1 RQDVGAARQA
11 LDAARDLLGGGPAI
25 ESVERDLKQIEARD
39 TRTQAILDQADT
51 ALATGHILGPDGAAA
66 LYQHLLE
73 ADKGSALAKAG
84 LGKCADALAE
94 QARTAL
100 AAGDLA
106 GATARADDIGRILPT
121 YPGLPDV
128 LGQITKAREA
138 QSAHVSALVERAE
151 QQLHAGNLVGGAGS
165 ARALFESAQQTD
177 PGNRHAAAG
186 LRDVAR
192 ALVRQSVSAIDDD
205 HVDRAKILLDQATA
219 LAPDLPAL
227 REAKSNLR
235 ELRERLALAAAPA
248 PVSAADAQRVA
259 ALVAQAGA
267 AAAAGKLIVPPGDS
281 AYDKYR
287 AALAID
293 RDNASALDGL
303 ARLAARAREL
313 FDQALKQNMP
323 FRARGLLDAE
333 RQLAPTEPAIAD
345 MSARLTTA
353 LLDQAEARLIE
364 GRTEEA
370 GRALDAARK
379 LSPNNPRLATL
390 DAKLRSLSQ
399 SHG

>member
-1 RQDVGAARQA
+1 
-11 LDAARDLLGGGPAI
+11 
-25 ESVERDLKQIEARD
+25 
-39 TRTQAILDQADT
+39 
-51 ALATGHILGPDGAAA
+51 
-66 LYQHLLE
+66 
-73 ADKGSALAKAG
+73 
-84 LGKCADALAE
+84 
-94 QARTAL
+94 
-100 AAGDLA
+100 
-106 GATARADDIGRILPT
+106 
-121 YPGLPDV
+121 
-128 LGQITKAREA
+128 
-138 QSAHVSALVERAE
+138 
-151 QQLHAGNLVGGAGS
+151 
-165 ARALFESAQQTD
+165 
-177 PGNRHAAAG
+177 
-186 LRDVAR
+186 
-192 ALVRQSVSAIDDD
+192 
-205 HVDRAKILLDQATA
+205 
-219 LAPDLPAL
+219 
-227 REAKSNLR
+227 
-235 ELRERLALAAAPA
+235 
-248 PVSAADAQRVA
+248 
-259 ALVAQAGA
+259 
-267 AAAAGKLIVPPGDS
+267 